1 MSGAE
6 FGIDELRAARNIF
19 SYCNET
25 FNQRFTT
32 EELLAI
38 AKAHRAAA
46 WDFLPDTW
54 TDQQIAEALRGI
66 VPEWDENERPVLRPL
81 LTETQ
86 IKVLRAVVYD
96 ALGGGVA
103 GMSTAT
109 FLEHV
114 EELIRLGALERDQF
128 LKATEVGRKALREAG
143 GS

>member
-54 TDQQIAEALRGI
+54 TDQQIADALRGI